1 MTSRQVGLVGTEDY
15 RDIYAQRAE
24 VWQPEQSYPFIAVV
38 VGIYEENHV
47 AFPYLSREIVPL
59 LGKGRGVDDG
69 RGGDIFGGPEG
80 RRDGDLGEDW
90 LDFVRNKHTF
100 DERGDETGLASA
112 LVAANANANWT
123 NWPVRGVSGGHIDNI
138 PDAIFASSESYI
150 DHNPTM
156 TLHSRSVWRWISS
169 EVPKVDYG

>member
-1 MTSRQVGLVGTEDY
+1 MTSRQVGLVGTKDY
-15 RDIYAQRAE
+15 RDIDAQRAE

-47 AFPYLSREIVPL
+47 AFPYLSREIVPF

-69 RGGDIFGGPEG
+69 RGGDIFRGPEG
-80 RRDGDLGEDW
+80 RRDGNLGEDW

-123 NWPVRGVSGGHIDNI
+123 NWPVRGVSGGGSH
-138 PDAIFASSESYI
+138 
-150 DHNPTM
+150 
-156 TLHSRSVWRWISS
+156 R
-169 EVPKVDYG
+169 